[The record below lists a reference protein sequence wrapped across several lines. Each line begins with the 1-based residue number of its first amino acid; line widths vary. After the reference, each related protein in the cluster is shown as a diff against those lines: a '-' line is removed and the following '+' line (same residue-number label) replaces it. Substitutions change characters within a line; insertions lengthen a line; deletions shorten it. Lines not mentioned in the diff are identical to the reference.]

1 MHDRGSRVLSV
12 ALAVLSLMLSSSFY
26 LCYGERVAAVAV
38 EMPVISTA
46 VLINTNSVKEVGTVF
61 TKIEEGTELADQG
74 EPSEQQTKNT
84 TSENTKEKK
93 LGKVMSQFLSPY
105 NANTSYNNIYVNNQ
119 SGKKINIK
127 KLTADFKTGV
137 ELKNARPQVLIMH
150 THGTENYVKH
160 KGDYYTQSDLVRTSN
175 ETQNVIGVGNRL
187 AEVLEKGGVTVLHD
201 KTLHDSPSYSGSYN
215 RAAVTVQNYLKK
227 YPSIKV
233 VLDVHRDAIG
243 SGDDLVKPVTEIN
256 GKQAAQ
262 VMICVGSETGSI
274 DYFPKWQENLKLG
287 LKLQQT
293 MEVMYPGLARALYL
307 SYEHSYNQDLHKGS
321 IIIEF
326 GTNGNNFEEAE
337 YSATLVGN
345 SLVTLF
351 KN

>member
-1 MHDRGSRVLSV
+1 MHGRGSRVLSI
-12 ALAVLSLMLSSSFY
+12 VLGVVSLMLSSSFY

-38 EMPVISTA
+38 ESPFVLNA
-46 VLINTNSVKEVGTVF
+46 VSDNAFDVKEVGAVF
-61 TKIEEGTELADQG
+61 TKVENNQQATSSGTG
-74 EPSEQQTKNT
+74 YIK
-84 TSENTKEKK
+84 ENVHTDAKPTKEKR
-93 LGKVMSQFLSPY
+93 LGKLISQFLSPY

-127 KLTADFKTGV
+127 KLTEGFKTGV
-137 ELKNARPQVLIMH
+137 ELKNAQPQVLIMH
-150 THGTENYVKH
+150 THATENYVKH
-160 KGDYYTQSDLVRTSN
+160 DGNYYTKSDLERTSN
-175 ETQNVIGVGNRL
+175 ESQNVIGVGNRL

-215 RAAVTVQNYLKK
+215 RAAVTVQKYLKK

-243 SGDDLVKPVTEIN
+243 SGDDLVKPIQKID
-256 GKQAAQ
+256 GKDAAQ
-262 VMICVGSETGSI
+262 VMICVGSQTGSI
-274 DYFPKWQENLKLG
+274 DYFPDWQENLKLG
-287 LKLQQT
+287 LKIQQT
-293 MEVMYPGLARALYL
+293 MEVMYPGLARAMYL
-307 SYEHSYNQDLHKGS
+307 SYEHSYNQNLHKGS

-337 YSATLVGN
+337 YSAQLVGN
-345 SLVTLF
+345 ALVTMF

>member
-1 MHDRGSRVLSV
+1 MYDRGSRVLSIV
-12 ALAVLSLMLSSSFY
+12 LAVVSLMLSSSFY
-26 LCYGERVAAVAV
+26 LCYGEKVAAAAV
-38 EMPVISTA
+38 QMPIISGA
-46 VLINTNSVKEVGTVF
+46 VLVNANAFNEDGAVF
-61 TKIEEGTELADQG
+61 TKVE
-74 EPSEQQTKNT
+74 
-84 TSENTKEKK
+84 ENTEIADDDFKTKEETVNTSPKKQNEKK
-93 LGKVMSQFLSPY
+93 LGKLIPQFLSPY

-127 KLTADFKTGV
+127 KLTTGFHTGV
-137 ELKNARPQVLIMH
+137 ELKNAQPQVLIMH
-150 THGTENYVKH
+150 THATENYIRH
-160 KGDYYTQSDLVRTSN
+160 SGNYYTKSDLERTSN
-175 ETQNVIGVGNRL
+175 ESGNVIGVGNRL
-187 AEVLEKGGVTVLHD
+187 AEILEKGGVTVLHD

-215 RAAVTVQNYLKK
+215 RAAVTVQKYLKK

-243 SGDDLVKPVTEIN
+243 SGDDLVKPVTEID
-256 GKQAAQ
+256 GKNAAQ

-274 DYFPKWQENLKLG
+274 DYFPDWQENLKLG

-293 MEVMYPGLARALYL
+293 MEVMYPTLARALYL

-326 GTNGNNFEEAE
+326 GTNGNSFEEAE

-345 SLVTLF
+345 ALVTMF